1 MIESSTFR
9 RVTVAALVASALI
22 LAVYASCPNAC
33 SGNGLC
39 GENDMC
45 ECYRN
50 WAGADCSQ
58 RVCPFAFSHVTTPQ
72 GDLNMD
78 GDTNDNSFR
87 RIPSV
92 SGFVKVTHES
102 VVVTMTNAAG
112 ADAKLDV
119 TDPGGIDL
127 VEPAEGHTTLQPGD
141 AVSINGEM
149 FLIATH
155 TANTATFT
163 ITTTTVGNGL
173 VGAEKYKGATDTR
186 AVAYKVTPTINVPQ
200 GDWESWVGD
209 FARALTAGSTNGLPI
224 DEGHFYMECSNRGL
238 CDRKAG
244 VCKCFPGYDG
254 AACQRTTCPNDCS
267 GHGTCE
273 KVSELRKL
281 QPQVIPGCT
290 VSGVQGS
297 LDLVTDVDCRAAT
310 ITYGFSAGDLL
321 LVGDTTTTYTVAA
334 SGSGAALIKL
344 AAGQEL
350 KKAYPAGTPVYV
362 QPKYGLWDADKNRA
376 CKCDA
381 RYSGYDCSERKCPVG
396 DDPMTVD
403 QQFETQILTIG
414 GADPQNYVGGLNSK
428 LVGTTGIKLVFEDMY
443 GEKWTTTQIPVNG
456 ITDHT
461 SDVASA
467 LTALPNEIIQGVTVT
482 YDPIS
487 TNGIRYYIKF
497 NGGTTGPKACNNRKC
512 PSYTSTGNSGDLPTM
527 GCDNSELLV
536 RMESHAASTDYVGT
550 FASATKKFTFTTALA
565 SATATLA
572 VGDLVSGWTATG
584 GTITVSSQDLQ
595 FGTKPA
601 AGTFQVGDWVATFAT
616 AVPKGLLQVT
626 AVTPTTGAAT
636 LDSITVVGTIDAGV
650 NLVKYRV
657 GDAVVTASTVSTGT
671 ITIVDISKDLAGIT
685 DLIPLRYVKGGV
697 ECTVSDIALI
707 QPATWA
713 AAYEAGAATQNSY
726 TFTFDADVTANSVK
740 IGDQLYLYKDAS
752 QSQIV
757 TVADRVGAVI
767 TTVEQ
772 ITQAYANSDK
782 VYFYGKGTTE
792 KKECSGRG
800 LCDVGS
806 GQCKCFAGYTM
817 DDCSRQSALA
827 K

>member
-1 MIESSTFR
+1 
-9 RVTVAALVASALI
+9 
-22 LAVYASCPNAC
+22 
-33 SGNGLC
+33 
-39 GENDMC
+39 
-45 ECYRN
+45 
-50 WAGADCSQ
+50 
-58 RVCPFAFSHVTTPQ
+58 
-72 GDLNMD
+72 
-78 GDTNDNSFR
+78 
-87 RIPSV
+87 
-92 SGFVKVTHES
+92 
-102 VVVTMTNAAG
+102 
-112 ADAKLDV
+112 
-119 TDPGGIDL
+119 
-127 VEPAEGHTTLQPGD
+127 
-141 AVSINGEM
+141 
-149 FLIATH
+149 
-155 TANTATFT
+155 
-163 ITTTTVGNGL
+163 
-173 VGAEKYKGATDTR
+173 
-186 AVAYKVTPTINVPQ
+186 
-200 GDWESWVGD
+200 
-209 FARALTAGSTNGLPI
+209 
-224 DEGHFYMECSNRGL
+224 
-238 CDRKAG
+238 
-244 VCKCFPGYDG
+244 
-254 AACQRTTCPNDCS
+254 
-267 GHGTCE
+267 
-273 KVSELRKL
+273 
-281 QPQVIPGCT
+281 
-290 VSGVQGS
+290 
-297 LDLVTDVDCRAAT
+297 
-310 ITYGFSAGDLL
+310 
-321 LVGDTTTTYTVAA
+321 
-334 SGSGAALIKL
+334 
-344 AAGQEL
+344 
-350 KKAYPAGTPVYV
+350 
-362 QPKYGLWDADKNRA
+362 
-376 CKCDA
+376 
-381 RYSGYDCSERKCPVG
+381 
-396 DDPMTVD
+396 MTVD

-550 FASATKKFTFTTALA
+550 FASATKKFTFTTAIT
-565 SATATLA
+565 SSIATLA

-616 AVPKGLLQVT
+616 ADAKGLLQVT

-636 LDSITVVGTIDAGV
+636 LDTITVVGTINGDV
-650 NLVKYRV
+650 DVVKYRV
-657 GDAVVTASTVSTGT
+657 GDAVVTASTVSSNT

-713 AAYEAGAATQNSY
+713 AAYQTAEANSGGADSY
-726 TFTFDADVTANSVK
+726 TVSFTADVTANSVK

-757 TVADRVGAVI
+757 TVADRVGTEI
-767 TTVEQ
+767 TTVEE
-772 ITQAYANSDK
+772 ITAAYTTSEL

>member
-1 MIESSTFR
+1 MTKSSTYR
-9 RVTVAALVASALI
+9 LATAALVASALM

-33 SGNGLC
+33 AGNGLC

-78 GDTNDNSFR
+78 GDTNDNSYR
-87 RIPSV
+87 RIPTV
-92 SGFVKVTHES
+92 SGFVKVAHES
-102 VVVTMTNAAG
+102 VTVTMTDAAG
-112 ADAKLDV
+112 ADAVLTT
-119 TDPGGIDL
+119 TDPSGIKL
-127 VEPAEGHTTLQPGD
+127 VEPALGHTTLEVGD

-155 TANTATFT
+155 TANTAVFT
-163 ITTTTVGNGL
+163 ITTTTAGNGR

-209 FARALTAGSTNGLPI
+209 FARALTAGATAGAPI
-224 DEGHFYMECSNRGL
+224 DEGHFYMECANRGL

-254 AACQRTTCPNDCS
+254 AACQRTVCPNGCS

-273 KVSELRKL
+273 KVSELRSL
-281 QPQVIPGCT
+281 QPQLVSECT

-297 LDLVTDVDCRAAT
+297 LTLTTDMDCSAKFAADDL
-310 ITYGFSAGDLL
+310 I
-321 LVGDTTTTYTVAA
+321 LVGDTTTTYKVA
-334 SGSGAALIKL
+334 SDTNAAITL
-344 AAGQEL
+344 AAGEEL
-350 KKAYPAGTPVYV
+350 KKAYPAGTAVYL
-362 QPKYGLWDADKNRA
+362 QPAYGLWDADKNRA

-414 GADPQNYVGGLNSK
+414 GAAPQNYVGGLNSK

-443 GEKWTTTQIPVNG
+443 GEKWTTTQIPVDG
-456 ITDHT
+456 IVDHT
-461 SDVASA
+461 ADVASA

-482 YDPIS
+482 FDAIS
-487 TNGIRYYIKF
+487 TVGIRYYIKF
-497 NGGTTGPKACNNRKC
+497 NGGTTGPKACSNRKC

-536 RMESHAASTDYVGT
+536 RVEGAAI
-550 FASATKKFTFTTALA
+550 
-565 SATATLA
+565 
-572 VGDLVSGWTATG
+572 G
-584 GTITVSSQDLQ
+584 G
-595 FGTKPA
+595 
-601 AGTFQVGDWVATFAT
+601 AGTVASGVLTFAT
-616 AVPKGLLQVT
+616 ALTDTASLQVGDLLAFYTSGSAAWMGDGTVASITISATPAITAITVTTKMSFETTNT
-626 AVTPTTGAAT
+626 AVIKP
-636 LDSITVVGTIDAGV
+636 V
-650 NLVKYRV
+650 
-657 GDAVVTASTVSTGT
+657 
-671 ITIVDISKDLAGIT
+671 
-685 DLIPLRYVKGGV
+685 RYVKGGV

-713 AAYEAGAATQNSY
+713 AAYETGAATINTY
-726 TFTFDADVTANSVK
+726 TFTFTNDVTANSVA
-740 IGDQLYLYKDAS
+740 IGDQLYLYKDRT

-772 ITQAYANSDK
+772 ITAAYTTSEQ